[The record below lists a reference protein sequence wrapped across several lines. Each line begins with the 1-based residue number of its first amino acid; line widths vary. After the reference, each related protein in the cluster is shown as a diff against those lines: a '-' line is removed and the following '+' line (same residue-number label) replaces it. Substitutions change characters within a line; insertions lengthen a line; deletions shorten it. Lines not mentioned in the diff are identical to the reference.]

1 MKLSLTT
8 SGLLDPKRLD
18 SWIPEKR
25 RAIRKAVEAG
35 MKSAGREIA
44 QTLQARMQFA
54 FKVRKAGFV
63 RSMRHK
69 LYAGSPAKFPA
80 LMIGSRIPWLGI
92 HTRGGTIGGR
102 MLIPLLPEHQRLGR
116 KAFRRVIDG
125 LMRTGNAFFIQK
137 NGKVILMA
145 EVIKENA
152 AELRRFKRAERRPPA
167 LTNRLQALFGQSRRS
182 RSQASASLTLGPAST
197 RRRGD
202 ATGVDRLRQGRG
214 TGVRQRQITCAHR
227 VGQPA
232 CRVLRLRRSIQK
244 QRGKAF
250 ELQAAGRDAGIGSG
264 ALTAR
269 RAVARDV
276 GATIG
281 QQDDHRRRS
290 PSADSGSQGHR
301 RIDAARQRRA
311 TSARQP
317 GQAAFSTH
325 Q

>member
-44 QTLQARMQFA
+44 QTVQARMQSA
-54 FKVRKAGFV
+54 FKVRKSGFV

-69 LYAGSPAKFPA
+69 LYAGSPEKFPA

-152 AELRRFKRAERRPPA
+152 AELRRFKRAER
-167 LTNRLQALFGQSRRS
+167 NRTGAKSIKRGQEIPIAVLVPMVTLRGRLDLPGIV
-182 RSQASASLTLGPAST
+182 RSQLPKLTS
-197 RRRGD
+197 
-202 ATGVDRLRQGRG
+202 
-214 TGVRQRQITCAHR
+214 
-227 VGQPA
+227 
-232 CRVLRLRRSIQK
+232 SI
-244 QRGKAF
+244 
-250 ELQAAGRDAGIGSG
+250 LQQ
-264 ALTAR
+264 LTIH
-269 RAVARDV
+269 
-276 GATIG
+276 GL
-281 QQDDHRRRS
+281 
-290 PSADSGSQGHR
+290 
-301 RIDAARQRRA
+301 
-311 TSARQP
+311 
-317 GQAAFSTH
+317 
-325 Q
+325 

>member
-92 HTRGGTIGGR
+92 HTRGGTIGGW
-102 MLIPLLPEHQRLGR
+102 MLIPLLPELQRLGR

-152 AELRRFKRAERRPPA
+152 AELRRFKRAER
-167 LTNRLQALFGQSRRS
+167 NRTGAKSIKRGQEIPIAVLVPMVTLRGRLDLPGIV
-182 RSQASASLTLGPAST
+182 RSQLPKLTS
-197 RRRGD
+197 
-202 ATGVDRLRQGRG
+202 
-214 TGVRQRQITCAHR
+214 
-227 VGQPA
+227 
-232 CRVLRLRRSIQK
+232 SI
-244 QRGKAF
+244 
-250 ELQAAGRDAGIGSG
+250 LQQ
-264 ALTAR
+264 LTIH
-269 RAVARDV
+269 
-276 GATIG
+276 GL
-281 QQDDHRRRS
+281 
-290 PSADSGSQGHR
+290 
-301 RIDAARQRRA
+301 
-311 TSARQP
+311 
-317 GQAAFSTH
+317 
-325 Q
+325 